1 MKGEVDTSFI
11 TSQRD
16 MFTSG
21 LAAQIGMNAFGVWL
35 AIKSHSDYNT
45 GECWPGMRRLSELT
59 HMSLGAVQKSA
70 QILLEAKL
78 LRLVH
83 AGKGRRSAT
92 NVARERLA
100 IRVGS
105 TVLCTIVID
114 YVPNRL
120 RERLEKIARTVSE
133 GKDDPEAFA
142 QVDIIPGP
150 GYMWDAAA
158 KILRSA
164 ILVTELPSSTDPMSH
179 GTLNSLQKRFLA
191 LKPPRVVDNDLSVHR
206 DERYPAH

>member
-92 NVARERLA
+92 YVARERLA

-191 LKPPRVVDNDLSVHR
+191 LKTPRVVDNDLSVHR